1 MANPNDTT
9 TTLFVGVGGD
19 KMDETLV
26 TQSDNVTQAKRPRIV
41 PGGDDGT
48 LQTFEKFPSMT
59 YAHVKD
65 DMLADKI
72 DDLIEEL
79 KLHRVLLNRIIV
91 RMGGDYLSLPD
102 LTAFVDE

>member
-1 MANPNDTT
+1 MANDTT
-9 TTLFVGVGGD
+9 TTLNPGAAGD
-19 KMDETLV
+19 VMDESLV
-26 TQSDNVTQAKRPRIV
+26 TQSNGTTTAKRPRVV

-65 DMLADKI
+65 DMLADRI
-72 DDLIEEL
+72 DTLIEEL

-91 RMGGDYLSLPD
+91 RMGGDYLSMPD
-102 LTAFVDE
+102 LVAFKDE